1 MEEWHLGIYLR
12 ELEKQ
17 CKFLL
22 IAEDELKSGLR
33 ENKYNYTWC
42 AIQNFLVAAGNISKI
57 LWPPKRGSKKRG
69 EEIRTRL
76 GIKDESVLNDRSLRN
91 HFEHFDERLD
101 TWVASSKK
109 HEYVDGFIHKSS
121 AVEVK
126 DAIDRKRNFDGT
138 DWIVTFRG
146 DSYELRPII
155 AAANELYLKSLD
167 TRRV

>member
-1 MEEWHLGIYLR
+1 MEEWHLGIYLMEVER
-12 ELEKQ
+12 Q

-22 IAEDELKSGLR
+22 LATDEIERGLKGN
-33 ENKYNYTWC
+33 EYNHTWY
-42 AIQNFLVAAGNISKI
+42 AIQNFLVAAGNISKL
-57 LWPPKRGSKKRG
+57 LWPPKGGLKKRG

-101 TWVASSKK
+101 KWVALSKK
-109 HEYVDGFIHKSS
+109 HEYVDGFIHKAS
-121 AVEVK
+121 AVDEI
-126 DAIDRKRNFDGT
+126 DAIDRQRNFDRT

-146 DSYELRPII
+146 DRYELRPII